1 MNFPHFIP
9 APSPFSV
16 RLPRSKFAWFLNLLD
31 SFLKQKRVRN
41 PSPKWER
48 NPSPKWVRNAYPKW
62 GRNPY
67 QRWGRPHRM
76 RAGSHSGHLANP
88 QKYLGCPC
96 LGMGSVLILG
106 TDSVPTLGTDSVPIL
121 ATNPVPLFGSRI
133 WRHIILG
140 CIFDLLLAFIL
151 GFEATRQ
158 IRQSPLELEERIA
171 CFEEFNLKR
180 KCAAA

>member
-1 MNFPHFIP
+1 
-9 APSPFSV
+9 
-16 RLPRSKFAWFLNLLD
+16 
-31 SFLKQKRVRN
+31 
-41 PSPKWER
+41 
-48 NPSPKWVRNAYPKW
+48 
-62 GRNPY
+62 
-67 QRWGRPHRM
+67 M

-133 WRHIILG
+133 WRHIILD

-180 KCAAA
+180 KCAAAGCFITLHGAAPQAPVSAHHVTSERAGDHLVACRISCFKYFIRR